1 MQQLKSIDINNP
13 QYLKLSQQQQKLKD
27 DAKSIEDSLFA
38 LSKRVAEIAPKV
50 NQEITA
56 INQNM
61 DESLDN
67 LEARMVPQAR
77 SRQQFV
83 MTSVNNLT
91 LLLSEAL
98 QQMMQQ
104 QAQSQSPSSC
114 KKPGKKKSSSMAEL
128 RKMQEELNKIS
139 HCFSLDGF
147 RSFDHYKIDQPS
159 ER

>member
-1 MQQLKSIDINNP
+1 MQQLKTIDINNP

-38 LSKRVAEIAPKV
+38 LSKRVVEITPKV
-50 NQEITA
+50 NEEISS
-56 INQNM
+56 INHNM

-98 QQMMQQ
+98 QQMQQQ
-104 QAQSQSPSSC
+104 QANFVLV
-114 KKPGKKKSSSMAEL
+114 KENDHFVGIIDNENILEFILVKSAL
-128 RKMQEELNKIS
+128 AQKR
-139 HCFSLDGF
+139 G
-147 RSFDHYKIDQPS
+147 
-159 ER
+159 

>member
-1 MQQLKSIDINNP
+1 MQQLKTIDINNP

-38 LSKRVAEIAPKV
+38 LSKRVVEIAPKV

-61 DESLDN
+61 EESLDN

-98 QQMMQQ
+98 QQMQQ
-104 QAQSQSPSSC
+104 Q
-114 KKPGKKKSSSMAEL
+114 L
-128 RKMQEELNKIS
+128 
-139 HCFSLDGF
+139 SLI
-147 RSFDHYKIDQPS
+147 HI
-159 ER
+159 

>member
-1 MQQLKSIDINNP
+1 
-13 QYLKLSQQQQKLKD
+13 
-27 DAKSIEDSLFA
+27 
-38 LSKRVAEIAPKV
+38 LSKRVVEIAPKV

-61 DESLDN
+61 EESLDN

-98 QQMMQQ
+98 QQMQQQ
-104 QAQSQSPSSC
+104 QAQSMSQSSC

-128 RKMQEELNKIS
+128 RKMQEELNKNMKKMKGDETRQPKPGKQARMDS
-139 HCFSLDGF
+139 NEPELAKWLLNRNSLEMI
-147 RSFDHYKIDQPS
+147 KC
-159 ER
+159 